1 MFKKL
6 FLILLSGFIISSLM
20 SQDLTSTQT
29 LYNLQQCMEIAYK
42 NNPDVKQSELSAENA
57 RINYDQSKGNMFPT
71 LNAGITHTLYNGRSI
86 NPYTNSYIDQSN
98 TAASYQLYSSVTL
111 WNGSSLQHYMQQNE
125 LSYEA
130 GKMDAQN
137 SRDKLTIS
145 LILDYLTVLST
156 QEQLNIAEKQVLASK
171 KKVEIL
177 ELKNND
183 GAISPSDLYD
193 MKGQLA
199 SDELTVVTT
208 KNNLE
213 SAKLAL
219 VQLMNMPYTKEMQL
233 APISDGI
240 VPQPYDATVQEIYD
254 NASKRLAA
262 VKSADLKVASAEK
275 SIQTVKGQ
283 LMPTIYLYG
292 GLYSNYSSAATT
304 EQYINST
311 DIATNS
317 YVLLNNV
324 KNTVYST
331 QQNYTS
337 LPLSYGNQISN
348 NLNSQIGIGLT
359 VPILNSFLYKNKL
372 RLAKVAEKQ
381 ATVQAQTI
389 KIQLRQAIEQDYVNL
404 NATYHT
410 YLTLMNQVSYFEQ
423 SLHAADVRFAAGAIT
438 IVDYVI
444 AKNNYDRAT
453 INLIAAKYDYILRT
467 KVLDFFQS
475 RSIY

>member
-1 MFKKL
+1 
-6 FLILLSGFIISSLM
+6 LLSGLMISSLL
-20 SQDLTSTQT
+20 SQDLISTQT
-29 LYNLQQCMEIAYK
+29 KYNLQQCMEIAFK
-42 NNPDVKQSELSAENA
+42 NNPDVKQAELSAENTK
-57 RINYDQSKGNMFPT
+57 INYDQSKSNMIPT
-71 LNAGITHTLYNGRSI
+71 LNAGITHTFYDGRSI

-111 WNGSSLQHYMQQNE
+111 WNGSSLQHYIQQNA
-125 LSYEA
+125 LNYEA

-137 SRDKLTIS
+137 SRDKLTIN

-156 QEQLNIAEKQVLASK
+156 QEQLNIAEKQVLATK
-171 KKVEIL
+171 KKVEVL

-199 SDELTVVTT
+199 NDELTVVTT

-213 SAKLAL
+213 NAKLAL
-219 VQLMNMPYTKEMQL
+219 VQLMNTPYSKDLQF
-233 APISDGI
+233 APLSNEII
-240 VPQPYDATVQEIYD
+240 PQPYDATVQEIYD

-262 VKSADLKVASAEK
+262 VKSVDLKVASAEK
-275 SIQTVKGQ
+275 AIQTVKGQ

-292 GLYSNYSSAATT
+292 GLYSNYSSAATA

-311 DIATNS
+311 DVATNS

-331 QQNYTS
+331 QQNFAS
-337 LPLSYGNQISN
+337 IPLSYSNQISN
-348 NLNSQIGIGLT
+348 NLNSQIGIGLNI
-359 VPILNSFLYKNKL
+359 PILNNFLYKNKL

-381 ATVQAQTI
+381 ATVQAQTT

-404 NATYHT
+404 NAAYQT
-410 YLTLMNQVSYFEQ
+410 YLKLMNQVSYFEQ
-423 SLHAADVRFAAGAIT
+423 SLHAADVRFSAGAIT

-444 AKNNYDRAT
+444 AKNNFDRAA
-453 INLIAAKYDYILRT
+453 INLIAAKYDYVLRT